1 MTDTALID
9 QLAAAVAARIS
20 PAIPLEFDLWSA
32 AEIAAWLKVGTDQVL
47 ERYAPL
53 PDFPKAIRLPTPDG
67 GRGRPRWKAAEVI
80 AWAEKYK
87 DSTGAARNQKHE
99 ARGATGNRGRL
110 ALRD

>member
-1 MTDTALID
+1 MSDITLID

-20 PAIPLEFDLWSA
+20 PAIPLDIDLWSA

-87 DSTGAARNQKHE
+87 DSTGRGPRRKAA
-99 ARGATGNRGRL
+99 
-110 ALRD
+110 

>member
-53 PDFPKAIRLPTPDG
+53 PASRHHRCHPIKP
-67 GRGRPRWKAAEVI
+67 
-80 AWAEKYK
+80 
-87 DSTGAARNQKHE
+87 ARHSRQS
-99 ARGATGNRGRL
+99 A
-110 ALRD
+110 